1 MTSRSPLAA
10 QLLRVGPPAGA
21 HRVALRASVSV
32 LVPLLVLWAIGR
44 QELSIYATFGAFT
57 SLYGRAHG
65 PAVPGPDAGD
75 PRPAA
80 DRFGHARHRGRDVPA
95 PGLARHPG
103 RGAGRRVRLAGL
115 GRPGVAPAGAAVPG
129 VLLRGLR
136 LALHRRP
143 GRGAQRP
150 GRGHVGGVRA
160 ARRRVGRAPAPVA
173 RPRPA
178 PRTSRARPS
187 YAGVARRHVA
197 RNACGVLVAGLVA
210 TASGIGHP
218 YWAMVSAAVPLAARD
233 LLPQV
238 VRGAAPDHR
247 YGRSASVVAAALLA
261 LGLGDLALILV
272 VVALQA
278 AAELLV
284 GRNYALALVAITPL
298 ALLMVHL
305 AAPVP
310 AAVLLADRGVETV
323 IGVSVGLAVG
333 WLTRAPR
340 TAG

>member
-1 MTSRSPLAA
+1 MQVTLGLLLTASVTLGTVVGMSPQRAWLAIPVAALVAGFGSLVSDAQEWHPPGPLFLVFSFAACASLSTDARDVALSALVAGTSAA
-10 QLLRVGPPAGA
+10 FALLVGGSGGLLR
-21 HRVALRASVSV
+21 R
-32 LVPLLVLWAIGR
+32 W
-44 QELSIYATFGAFT
+44 
-57 SLYGRAHG
+57 
-65 PAVPGPDAGD
+65 
-75 PRPAA
+75 
-80 DRFGHARHRGRDVPA
+80 
-95 PGLARHPG
+95 
-103 RGAGRRVRLAGL
+103 
-115 GRPGVAPAGAAVPG
+115 
-129 VLLRGLR
+129 
-136 LALHRRP
+136 RRP
-143 GRGAQRP
+143 TP
-150 GRGHVGGVRA
+150 
-160 ARRRVGRAPAPVA
+160 P
-173 RPRPA
+173 
-178 PRTSRARPS
+178 PRTRLPRPS

-233 LLPQV
+233 FLPQV
-238 VRGAAPDHR
+238 VRGLHR
-247 YGRSASVVAAALLA
+247 IIGTAVGLVVAAALLA

>member
-32 LVPLLVLWAIGR
+32 LVPLLVLWALGR
-44 QELSIYATFGAFT
+44 QELSIYAAFGAFT
-57 SLYGRAHG
+57 SLYGRAHASLSRARMQVTLG
-65 PAVPGPDAGD
+65 LLLTASVTLGTVVGMSPHRAWLAIPVAALVAGFGSLVSDAQEWHPPGPLFLVFSF
-75 PRPAA
+75 AA
-80 DRFGHARHRGRDVPA
+80 CASLSTDGRDVA
-95 PGLARHPG
+95 LSALV
-103 RGAGRRVRLAGL
+103 AGTS
-115 GRPGVAPAGAAVPG
+115 AAFALLVG
-129 VLLRGLR
+129 GSGGLLRR
-136 LALHRRP
+136 WRRP
-143 GRGAQRP
+143 TP
-150 GRGHVGGVRA
+150 T
-160 ARRRVGRAPAPVA
+160 
-173 RPRPA
+173 
-178 PRTSRARPS
+178 PRTRLPRPS
-187 YAGVARRHVA
+187 YTGVARRHVA

-238 VRGAAPDHR
+238 VRGLHR
-247 YGRSASVVAAALLA
+247 IIGTAVGLVVAAALLA

-333 WLTRAPR
+333 WLTRTPR